1 MDKIINTYEASAA
14 DGSKVTVYEVQDMD
28 RAGTMSDPNRM
39 EAGTKRM
46 QLSDGRPLEMVGDR
60 EFKIEGSD
68 DEVFLLDRPY
78 RP

>member
-14 DGSKVTVYEVQDMD
+14 DGAKVTVYEVQDMD
-28 RAGTMSDPNRM
+28 RAGTVSDPSRM

-60 EFKIEGSD
+60 EFKIVGS

-78 RP
+78 SP

>member
-28 RAGTMSDPNRM
+28 HAGTMLDSNRKQS
-39 EAGTKRM
+39 GITRM
-46 QLSDGRPLEMVGDR
+46 QLADGRPLKMLGDR
-60 EFKIEGSD
+60 AFKIEGT

-78 RP
+78 AP